1 MIAVLDVLAI
11 GTALYAAWLWYL
23 ASRHKLR
30 RVKHNEVL
38 DAHDINRIIVSINRT
53 QILNSRAAL
62 ATAVSAL
69 TVALRFLA
77 SFLTAALQTQ

>member
-1 MIAVLDVLAI
+1 MIAFLDALAI
-11 GTALYAAWLWYL
+11 GTALYAAWLWFL

-30 RVKHNEVL
+30 RVRHNEVL
-38 DAHDINRIIVSINRT
+38 DARDINRMIVSINRT

-62 ATAVSAL
+62 ATAVSAV

-77 SFLTAALQTQ
+77 NFLTTAP

>member
-1 MIAVLDVLAI
+1 LIAILDMMAI
-11 GTALYAAWLWYL
+11 ATALYAAWLWYL

-38 DAHDINRIIVSINRT
+38 DAHDINRMIVSINRT

-62 ATAVSAL
+62 ATAVSAV

-77 SFLTAALQTQ
+77 SFLTTAFQAQ